1 MRRWPYILVVDDDAD
16 FRTGLRIAL
25 EMKGYQVDE
34 AAHGEEALLKLL
46 EKPPLLVLLDLQMPV
61 MNGRE
66 MLLAHAATPEL
77 KDVPVV
83 IISGFGFEWEAE
95 LMGRRGTSE
104 SPSKRRSWR
113 RPSPTAPAA
122 AGHFPVSGEA
132 GGEAT
137 FLRVRSSARAR
148 AIRSLRTSANSCGG
162 ESASRATPKQ
172 PRVAEHERSP
182 GVRAAG

>member
-34 AAHGEEALLKLL
+34 AAHGEEALVKLL

-66 MLLAHAATPEL
+66 MLQRMRATTEL

-95 LMGRRGTSE
+95 LMGAQGYIGKPFEPEELQKTIANLLKPKLVSVK
-104 SPSKRRSWR
+104 S
-113 RPSPTAPAA
+113 TPA
-122 AGHFPVSGEA
+122 EK
-132 GGEAT
+132 T
-137 FLRVRSSARAR
+137 R
-148 AIRSLRTSANSCGG
+148 
-162 ESASRATPKQ
+162 
-172 PRVAEHERSP
+172 
-182 GVRAAG
+182 

>member
-34 AAHGEEALLKLL
+34 AAHGGEALVKLL

-66 MLLAHAATPEL
+66 MLQRMRATPEL

-95 LMGRRGTSE
+95 LMGAQGYIGK
-104 SPSKRRSWR
+104 P
-113 RPSPTAPAA
+113 
-122 AGHFPVSGEA
+122 FEA
-132 GGEAT
+132 QELEAT
-137 FLRVRSSARAR
+137 IANLLRPRLVTSRPTPDKPVEKLRS
-148 AIRSLRTSANSCGG
+148 
-162 ESASRATPKQ
+162 
-172 PRVAEHERSP
+172 
-182 GVRAAG
+182 

>member
-34 AAHGEEALLKLL
+34 AAHGEEALVKLL

-66 MLLAHAATPEL
+66 MLQRMRATTEL

-95 LMGRRGTSE
+95 LMGAQGYIGK
-104 SPSKRRSWR
+104 P
-113 RPSPTAPAA
+113 
-122 AGHFPVSGEA
+122 FEA
-132 GGEAT
+132 QELEAT
-137 FLRVRSSARAR
+137 IANLLRPRLVTSRPTPDKPVEKLRS
-148 AIRSLRTSANSCGG
+148 
-162 ESASRATPKQ
+162 
-172 PRVAEHERSP
+172 
-182 GVRAAG
+182 